1 MQIAFLNA
9 FTNITIHIIC
19 SIRIKVYP
27 LRITGQKSLFIL
39 RFLAGKERTN
49 QLSMHKNYC
58 KFIVHKRKILD
69 CNLVKEQNRCSSV
82 DNNAA

>member
-27 LRITGQKSLFIL
+27 LRITGLKFLFIL
-39 RFLAGKERTN
+39 RFLAGKKRTN
-49 QLSMHKNYC
+49 QLSMHK
-58 KFIVHKRKILD
+58 KL
-69 CNLVKEQNRCSSV
+69 L
-82 DNNAA
+82 